1 MISYISPVYNSE
13 ETLWDLS
20 QSLVRV
26 SKKNKYKYEIIL
38 IDDGS
43 QDRSWREIQKICS
56 KNSNIRGI
64 KLSKNFGQ
72 HCAVTAGIQKARGEI
87 LIILD
92 CDMQD
97 DPNDIPRLIEKK
109 KQGYDVVI
117 TKKIIKKHSIYRK
130 ISVKIYFYL
139 LNKFSD
145 IKLEND
151 LGTMVLFTRKV
162 ANEFIKISEYH
173 RSYTLILAWL
183 GFNRGSIN
191 VKQNDRLKGNSSYT
205 LRKLLSLGIDVATSQ
220 STSFLNFSILFGAIF
235 IISSAIFLII
245 LFTTSFILNFHT
257 GWLSIV
263 TLILFSTG
271 LILFMLGING
281 IYVGKIFMQSKNRPI
296 FIISEE
302 M

>member
-1 MISYISPVYNSE
+1 MLMPLPLLLMGLWAWRARLALILLLLWVGGAATILLWPRGYLARAQVAPAETTSFAVSALLSPQA
-13 ETLWDLS
+13 LS
-20 QSLVRV
+20 QSQA
-26 SKKNKYKYEIIL
+26 
-38 IDDGS
+38 
-43 QDRSWREIQKICS
+43 QDTRPTGNFAVYLAALRSPEAARMLTTETTLLQVMERQRQAS
-56 KNSNIRGI
+56 T
-64 KLSKNFGQ
+64 L
-72 HCAVTAGIQKARGEI
+72 AVLR
-87 LIILD
+87 
-92 CDMQD
+92 
-97 DPNDIPRLIEKK
+97 
-109 KQGYDVVI
+109 
-117 TKKIIKKHSIYRK
+117 
-130 ISVKIYFYL
+130 
-139 LNKFSD
+139 
-145 IKLEND
+145 
-151 LGTMVLFTRKV
+151 
-162 ANEFIKISEYH
+162 
-173 RSYTLILAWL
+173 AWL

>member
-87 LIILD
+87 LIMLD